1 MKVQLSQKQIATFL
15 LAVALPAFS
24 SVVLASSTHGSS
36 GHGAIKKMQS
46 HGSSGHRGAKKME
59 SQGHDEGGHG
69 HSEIDYSKVEEH
81 SFGKASDPE
90 HAEKNPYRPARQTP
104 LQPGRCACEARRD
117 RALRRDEQRQAEAR
131 DGA

>member
-36 GHGAIKKMQS
+36 GHGAIKKM
-46 HGSSGHRGAKKME
+46 E
-59 SQGHDEGGHG
+59 SQGHDEAGHG